1 MVFAFQSP
9 ETSIVV
15 VGGEKAISKG
25 SIWMQPNN
33 QDETKNNRTATRVKP
48 NSSPILR
55 GRRSTLIL
63 LYEAIQAANQPT
75 AITAPIESKIKRAIC
90 GSPGNSFFM
99 ALFLTYG
106 RLSKTVLRRWAA
118 PTLDKNAITRTN
130 NKLPSLILSSLM
142 RNTE

>member
-9 ETSIVV
+9 ETSIVGI
-15 VGGEKAISKG
+15 GGEKAISKG
-25 SIWMQPNN
+25 SISMQPNN
-33 QDETKNNRTATRVKP
+33 QDATKNNRTATRVNP

-75 AITAPIESKIKRAIC
+75 ATTAPMESKVKRAIC

-99 ALFLTYG
+99 AL
-106 RLSKTVLRRWAA
+106 
-118 PTLDKNAITRTN
+118 
-130 NKLPSLILSSLM
+130 ILLY
-142 RNTE
+142 EKY